1 LSCDFRHLSIGVV
14 KIISPIELNLIT
26 NILSFLDTPQNY
38 INYPNF
44 ALMKFIDTHSHL
56 YSSEFDSDRL
66 LIIKEAISAGVSTI
80 LLPNI
85 SSKYTKGMLELC
97 DEFPQ
102 NCFPMM
108 GLHPCDVNEDNIEE
122 ELLHVEQ
129 ELAKGKYIA
138 VGEIGLDLY
147 WDKTK
152 LEVQKKAFIYQI
164 ELAKKYKLPIAIHVR
179 NSFIEAIEIIE
190 KLNNESLRGV
200 FHCFT
205 GSVEDAQR
213 VINLGNFYL
222 GIGGVLT
229 FKNSGLDKT
238 IAEIQLQHLILET
251 DAPYLAPTPF
261 RGKRNESK
269 YILNIAEKLAEVQQ
283 IEIEEVAKI
292 TTINAKKLF
301 GL

>member
-1 LSCDFRHLSIGVV
+1 
-14 KIISPIELNLIT
+14 
-26 NILSFLDTPQNY
+26 
-38 INYPNF
+38 
-44 ALMKFIDTHSHL
+44 MKFIDTHTHL
-56 YSSEFDSDRL
+56 YSDQFNEDRTL
-66 LIIKEAISAGVSTI
+66 VVRNAIDVGVDTI

-85 SSKYTKGMLELC
+85 SSKYTKGMLDLCTELP
-97 DEFPQ
+97 E

-108 GLHPCDVNEDNIEE
+108 GLHPCDVTSENIAEELKHVEE
-122 ELLHVEQ
+122 ELET
-129 ELAKGKYIA
+129 GKYIA

-152 LEVQKKAFIYQI
+152 LAIQKEAFIHQI

-179 NSFIEAIEIIE
+179 DSFNEAIEIIE
-190 KLNNESLRGV
+190 KLNNEDLRGV

-205 GSVEDAQR
+205 GSNEDAER
-213 VINLGNFYL
+213 VINLGGFYL

-238 IAEIQLQHLILET
+238 IVAIDLKHLILET
-251 DAPYLAPTPF
+251 DAPYLAPTPN

-269 YILNIAEKLAEVQQ
+269 YIVNIAEKLAEVHQTS
-283 IEIEEVAKI
+283 IEKVAE
-292 TTINAKKLF
+292 TTTLNAKKLF

>member
-1 LSCDFRHLSIGVV
+1 M
-14 KIISPIELNLIT
+14 
-26 NILSFLDTPQNY
+26 Q
-38 INYPNF
+38 
-44 ALMKFIDTHSHL
+44 FIDTHSHL
-56 YSSEFDSDRL
+56 YSSQFDEDRTQA
-66 LIIKEAISAGVSTI
+66 INDAISAGVSTI

-85 SSKYTKGMLELC
+85 SSEYTKGMLEVC
-97 DEFPQ
+97 GEFPE

-108 GLHPCDVNEDNIEE
+108 GLHPCDVNEDNIEG

-152 LEVQKKAFIYQI
+152 LEIQKKAFIHQI

-179 NSFIEAIEIIE
+179 DSFAEAIEIIE
-190 KLNNESLRGV
+190 KLNDESLSGV

-205 GSVEDAQR
+205 GRVEDAQR
-213 VINLGNFYL
+213 VINLGDFYL

-238 IAEIQLQHLILET
+238 IAKIELQNLILRSQT
-251 DAPYLAPTPF
+251 AFKQQCGGKFSVGRLHQDSTWLVMVVLVLKILFLAGYCFQCPS
-261 RGKRNESK
+261 R
-269 YILNIAEKLAEVQQ
+269 
-283 IEIEEVAKI
+283 
-292 TTINAKKLF
+292 
-301 GL
+301 

>member
-1 LSCDFRHLSIGVV
+1 M
-14 KIISPIELNLIT
+14 
-26 NILSFLDTPQNY
+26 Q
-38 INYPNF
+38 
-44 ALMKFIDTHSHL
+44 FIDTHSHL
-56 YSSEFDSDRL
+56 YSSQFDEDRTQA
-66 LIIKEAISAGVSTI
+66 INDAISVGVSTI

-85 SSKYTKGMLELC
+85 SSEYTKGMLDLC
-97 DEFPQ
+97 DKFPK

-108 GLHPCDVNEDNIEE
+108 GLHPCDVNEDTIKA

-152 LEVQKKAFIYQI
+152 LEIQKKAFIHQI

-179 NSFIEAIEIIE
+179 DSFIEAIEIIE
-190 KLNNESLRGV
+190 KLNNENLRGV

-205 GSVEDAQR
+205 GRVEDAQR
-213 VINLGNFYL
+213 VINLGGFYL

-238 IAEIQLQHLILET
+238 IASIQLKHLILET

-269 YILNIAEKLAEVQQ
+269 YIVNIAGKLAEIHQ
-283 IEIEEVAKI
+283 IDIEDVAKI
-292 TTINAKKLF
+292 TTLNAKKLF

>member
-1 LSCDFRHLSIGVV
+1 M
-14 KIISPIELNLIT
+14 
-26 NILSFLDTPQNY
+26 Q
-38 INYPNF
+38 
-44 ALMKFIDTHSHL
+44 FIDTHSHL
-56 YSSEFDSDRL
+56 YSSQFDKDRMQV
-66 LIIKEAISAGVSTI
+66 INDAISAGVPTI

-85 SSKYTKGMLELC
+85 SSEYTKGMLELC
-97 DEFPQ
+97 DEFPE

-108 GLHPCDVNEDNIEE
+108 GLHPCDVNEDNIER

-147 WDKTK
+147 WEKTK
-152 LEVQKKAFIYQI
+152 LEVQKIAFIHQI
-164 ELAKKYKLPIAIHVR
+164 ELAKKHKLPIAIHVR
-179 NSFIEAIEIIE
+179 DSFSEAIEIIE
-190 KLNNESLRGV
+190 KLNDENLRGV

-213 VINLGNFYL
+213 VINLGGFYL

-238 IAEIQLQHLILET
+238 IAEIELQHLILET

-269 YILNIAEKLAEVQQ
+269 YIVNIAEKLSEVHKID
-283 IEIEEVAKI
+283 IEDVAKI
-292 TTINAKKLF
+292 TTLNAKKLF

>member
-1 LSCDFRHLSIGVV
+1 M
-14 KIISPIELNLIT
+14 
-26 NILSFLDTPQNY
+26 Q
-38 INYPNF
+38 
-44 ALMKFIDTHSHL
+44 FIDTHSHL
-56 YSSEFDSDRL
+56 YSSQFDEDRTQT
-66 LIIKEAISAGVSTI
+66 INEAISAGVSTI

-97 DEFPQ
+97 NEFPE

-108 GLHPCDVNEDNIEE
+108 GLHPCDVNEDNIEA
-122 ELLHVEQ
+122 ELLHLEQ
-129 ELAKGKYIA
+129 ELTKGKYIA

-152 LEVQKKAFIYQI
+152 LEIQKKAFIHQI

-179 NSFIEAIEIIE
+179 NSFAEAIEIIE
-190 KLNNESLRGV
+190 KLNDENLRGV

-205 GSVEDAQR
+205 GTVEDAQR
-213 VINLGNFYL
+213 VINLGGFYL

-238 IAEIQLQHLILET
+238 IAAIELQNLILET

-269 YILNIAEKLAEVQQ
+269 YIVNIAEKLAEVHQ
-283 IEIEEVAKI
+283 IDIEDVARI

>member
-1 LSCDFRHLSIGVV
+1 
-14 KIISPIELNLIT
+14 
-26 NILSFLDTPQNY
+26 
-38 INYPNF
+38 
-44 ALMKFIDTHSHL
+44 MKFIDTHSHL
-56 YSSEFDSDRL
+56 YSSEFDADRM
-66 LIIKEAISAGVSTI
+66 LIIKEAISTGVSKI

-85 SSKYTKGMLELC
+85 SSEYTEGMLKIC
-97 DEFPQ
+97 NEFPG

-108 GLHPCDVNEDNIEE
+108 GLHPCDVNEDNIEL

-129 ELAKGKYIA
+129 ELEKGKYIA

-152 LEVQKKAFIYQI
+152 LEIQKKAFIHQI

-179 NSFIEAIEIIE
+179 DSFIEAIEIIE
-190 KLNNESLRGV
+190 KLNDENLRGV

-205 GSVEDAQR
+205 GSIEDAQR
-213 VINLGNFYL
+213 IINLKHFYL
-222 GIGGVLT
+222 GIGGILT

-238 IAEIQLQHLILET
+238 VTEIELKYLILET
-251 DAPYLAPTPF
+251 DSPYLAPTPF

-269 YILNIAEKLAEVQQ
+269 YIVNIAEKLAEVYK
-283 IEIEEVAKI
+283 IDIKDVAKI

>member
-1 LSCDFRHLSIGVV
+1 M
-14 KIISPIELNLIT
+14 
-26 NILSFLDTPQNY
+26 Q
-38 INYPNF
+38 
-44 ALMKFIDTHSHL
+44 FIDTHSHL
-56 YSSEFDSDRL
+56 YSSQFDEDRTQA
-66 LIIKEAISAGVSTI
+66 INEAISAGVSTI

-85 SSKYTKGMLELC
+85 SSEYTKGMLELC
-97 DEFPQ
+97 IEFPK

-108 GLHPCDVNEDNIEE
+108 GLHPCDVNEDNIDA

-152 LEVQKKAFIYQI
+152 LEIQKKAFIHQI
-164 ELAKKYKLPIAIHVR
+164 ELAKKHKLPIAIHVR
-179 NSFIEAIEIIE
+179 DSFTEAIEIVE
-190 KLNNESLRGV
+190 KLNDENLRGV

-238 IAEIQLQHLILET
+238 IVDIELQHLILET

-269 YILNIAEKLAEVQQ
+269 YIVNIAEKLAEVQQ
-283 IEIEEVAKI
+283 IEIEDVAKI
-292 TTINAKKLF
+292 TTLNAKKLF

>member
-1 LSCDFRHLSIGVV
+1 M
-14 KIISPIELNLIT
+14 
-26 NILSFLDTPQNY
+26 Q
-38 INYPNF
+38 
-44 ALMKFIDTHSHL
+44 FIDTHSHL
-56 YSSEFDSDRL
+56 YSSQFDEDRTQA
-66 LIIKEAISAGVSTI
+66 INDAISAGVSTI

-85 SSKYTKGMLELC
+85 SSEYTKGMIEVC
-97 DEFPQ
+97 CEFPE

-108 GLHPCDVNEDNIEE
+108 GLHPCNVNEDNIEG

-152 LEVQKKAFIYQI
+152 LEIQKKAFIHQI

-179 NSFIEAIEIIE
+179 DSFAEAIEIIE
-190 KLNNESLRGV
+190 KLNDESLTGV

-205 GSVEDAQR
+205 GRVEDAQR
-213 VINLGNFYL
+213 VINLGDFYL

-238 IAEIQLQHLILET
+238 IAKIELQNLILET
-251 DAPYLAPTPF
+251 DAPYLAPAPF

-269 YILNIAEKLAEVQQ
+269 YMVNIAEKLAEIQQ
-283 IEIEEVAKI
+283 IDIDHVARI
-292 TTINAKKLF
+292 TTLNAKKLF

>member
-1 LSCDFRHLSIGVV
+1 M
-14 KIISPIELNLIT
+14 
-26 NILSFLDTPQNY
+26 Q
-38 INYPNF
+38 
-44 ALMKFIDTHSHL
+44 FIDTHSHL
-56 YSSEFDSDRL
+56 YSSQFDEDRTQA
-66 LIIKEAISAGVSTI
+66 INDAISAGVSTI
-80 LLPNI
+80 ILPNI
-85 SSKYTKGMLELC
+85 SSEYTKGMLELC
-97 DEFPQ
+97 DEFPE

-108 GLHPCDVNEDNIEE
+108 GLHPCDVNEDNIEA

-129 ELAKGKYIA
+129 ELAKRKYIA

-152 LEVQKKAFIYQI
+152 LKIQEKAFIHQI
-164 ELAKKYKLPIAIHVR
+164 ELAKTFKLPIAIHVR
-179 NSFIEAIEIIE
+179 DSFAEAIEIIE
-190 KLNNESLRGV
+190 KLNDENLKGV

-213 VINLGNFYL
+213 VISLGGFYL

-238 IAEIQLQHLILET
+238 ITEIKLQHLILET

-269 YILNIAEKLAEVQQ
+269 YIVNIAEKLAEVHQ
-283 IEIEEVAKI
+283 IEIEDVAKI
-292 TTINAKKLF
+292 TTLNAKKLF

>member
-1 LSCDFRHLSIGVV
+1 
-14 KIISPIELNLIT
+14 
-26 NILSFLDTPQNY
+26 
-38 INYPNF
+38 
-44 ALMKFIDTHSHL
+44 MKFIDTHSHL

-122 ELLHVEQ
+122 ELIHVEQ